1 MKRQTTHPERARRR
15 AAAAERQ
22 AKRDARTPEEQA
34 AIILTRPGSSARET
48 ARLAKGSK

>member
-22 AKRDARTPEEQA
+22 AKRDARTPQEQIA
-34 AIILTRPGSSARET
+34 LILTRPGFSVREA
-48 ARLAKGSK
+48 ARLMKGSK